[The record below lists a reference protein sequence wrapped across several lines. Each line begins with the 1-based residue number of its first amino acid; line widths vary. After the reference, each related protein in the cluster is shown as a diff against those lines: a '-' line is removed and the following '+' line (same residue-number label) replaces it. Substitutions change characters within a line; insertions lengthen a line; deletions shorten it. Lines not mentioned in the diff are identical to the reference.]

1 MNEKKILVVDDEPQ
15 VRDSFKLV
23 FDMAGYTTYLA
34 ESGEDAL
41 EVLDKNNIQVMYL
54 DLNLPGMNGL
64 ELCRRVRK
72 HQPIAI
78 IYAVTGYTSLFE
90 LHDCREAGFDDYF
103 TKPVELK
110 VLTDTAQEAFNKLE
124 RWKKKS

>member
-1 MNEKKILVVDDEPQ
+1 MNEKKILVVDDEEQ

-23 FDMAGYTTYLA
+23 FDQAGYITYLA

-41 EVLDKNNIQVMYL
+41 QVLDKNNIQVMYL
-54 DLNLPGMNGL
+54 DLNLPGINGL

-72 HQPIAI
+72 DQPIAI
-78 IYAVTGYTSLFE
+78 INAVTGYTTLFE
-90 LHDCREAGFDDYF
+90 LHECREAGFDDYF
-103 TKPVELK
+103 TKPVGLK
-110 VLTDTAQEAFNKLE
+110 VLTATAKDAFEKLE

>member
-1 MNEKKILVVDDEPQ
+1 MNEKKILVVNDEPQ
-15 VRDSFKLV
+15 VRDAFKLG
-23 FDMAGYTTYLA
+23 FDKAGYTTCLA

-41 EVLDKNNIQVMYL
+41 EVLDKDNIQVMYL

-72 HQPIAI
+72 DQPIAI
-78 IYAVTGYTSLFE
+78 IYAITGYTTLFE

-103 TKPVELK
+103 TKPVGLE
-110 VLTDTAQEAFNKLE
+110 VFTATAKDAFEKLE